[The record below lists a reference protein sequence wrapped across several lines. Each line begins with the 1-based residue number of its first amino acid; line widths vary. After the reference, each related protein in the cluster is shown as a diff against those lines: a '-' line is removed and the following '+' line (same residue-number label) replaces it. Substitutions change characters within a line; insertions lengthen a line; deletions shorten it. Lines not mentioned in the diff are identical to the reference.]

1 MMGEGTRLGRWQT
14 AAIAGMSEM
23 ETKRAVKC
31 NSDVLGSTGI
41 ALLALGVAGMVA
53 GVFLTATNAGAHDAL
68 PTAAQPLGW
77 SYPFSCCSR
86 YDCRGVAHNAIGER
100 PEGYVI
106 EGTGEVI
113 GYTDSRI
120 KNSPDGMFHWCSVAG
135 ANTATQSAFLSRRA
149 DLDSQNLAQNCVAL
163 GALYHGTGTSQL
175 DLGPPNDAAR

>member
-1 MMGEGTRLGRWQT
+1 MMGEGTRLARWQT
-14 AAIAGMSEM
+14 AAIAGMSDM
-23 ETKRAVKC
+23 ETKHAVNC

-53 GVFLTATNAGAHDAL
+53 GVFLTRRMRGHMTHC
-68 PTAAQPLGW
+68 QPLR
-77 SYPFSCCSR
+77 SR
-86 YDCRGVAHNAIGER
+86 SDGLIPCPVLGYDCRGVAHNAIGER

-135 ANTATQSAFLSRRA
+135 ANDGHTICLF
-149 DLDSQNLAQNCVAL
+149 V
-163 GALYHGTGTSQL
+163 
-175 DLGPPNDAAR
+175 PPRGF